1 MYSYY
6 DHTRSEEGGRN
17 YDAACHYPVYCSLY
31 EFFVALP
38 APPAHSI
45 LSQTKDFACVQVVE
59 KNSPPPRKR
68 YCKIFFKSR
77 EPRKY
82 LTENGHPQR
91 LPPLL
96 RNHLKFVWHI
106 QMADTVDQPSGTG
119 LTIFLVI
126 LSIFL
131 VVNAAVAIY
140 SFLASKRAKGEINTE
155 KVSPYDITGTY
166 RYS

>member
-1 MYSYY
+1 
-6 DHTRSEEGGRN
+6 
-17 YDAACHYPVYCSLY
+17 
-31 EFFVALP
+31 
-38 APPAHSI
+38 
-45 LSQTKDFACVQVVE
+45 
-59 KNSPPPRKR
+59 
-68 YCKIFFKSR
+68 
-77 EPRKY
+77 
-82 LTENGHPQR
+82 
-91 LPPLL
+91 
-96 RNHLKFVWHI
+96 
-106 QMADTVDQPSGTG
+106 MADTVDQPSGTG